1 MAGIGPG
8 MLRRLQAGLGALL
21 GDPEARRAQE
31 LLARLDRVR
40 DWLREYQTAPGHYAT
55 QLDALIRVS
64 RPEEAGTITSLRE
77 RAAATERALE
87 TALQQATAAIDRADW
102 AAVETY
108 VRTAEHH
115 QQALEEIRQELAQRV
130 RRHIERQRAVW
141 RSLEQSGA
149 FRRADI
155 LLDELREAPD
165 LPGLPKPDVSRF
177 AAARDR
183 LWTLIPEECR
193 KETSTACFDVD
204 AAEEAAREAIEA
216 APQAEAAMTAYFHE
230 AARAHQA
237 ALGPER
243 AARIAQLL
251 RDPESLRRL
260 REQHP
265 ELIEAQPALSGVLFG
280 GPDLFTLLLLYHLL
294 SMHSPGWQGAP
305 PVPPVPPDEQPD
317 YMQVHAP
324 AEAVTRWLHSLP
336 VALPA
341 ADEWPA
347 LFEQADLGALL
358 PFEDLG
364 DESELMAA
372 EPEELGELDE
382 EALEIEELDAGNV
395 DTGDWI

>member
-1 MAGIGPG
+1 MAGTGPG
-8 MLRRLQAGLGALL
+8 LLRRLQAGLGALL

-40 DWLREYQTAPGHYAT
+40 DWLREYRAAPGSYAS
-55 QLDALIRVS
+55 QLDDLTRVS
-64 RPEEAGTITSLRE
+64 RPDEASAVASLRE
-77 RAAATERALE
+77 RAAASERALE
-87 TALQQATAAIDRADW
+87 TALQEAAAAIDRAGW
-102 AAVETY
+102 AAVELY
-108 VRTAEHH
+108 VQTAERHRE
-115 QQALEEIRQELAQRV
+115 ALEEIRQELAQRV

-141 RSLEQSGA
+141 RSLEESGA

-155 LLDELREAPD
+155 LLDELREAPE

-183 LWTLIPEECR
+183 LWALIPEECR
-193 KETSTACFDVD
+193 SEEVSTVCFDVD

-216 APQAEAAMTAYFHE
+216 APQAEAAMTAYFYE

-243 AARIAQLL
+243 AARVAQLL

-265 ELIEAQPALSGVLFG
+265 ELIEAQPALAGVLFG
-280 GPDLFTLLLLYHLL
+280 GPDLFTLLLLYHLF
-294 SMHSPGWQGAP
+294 SAHSPGWQGAP
-305 PVPPVPPDEQPD
+305 PVPPDEQPE
-317 YMQVHAP
+317 YMLVHAP
-324 AEAVTRWLHSLP
+324 GEAVSRWLHSLP

-347 LFEQADLGALL
+347 LFEQADLLPGSPFDGLVDDEEMALV
-358 PFEDLG
+358 
-364 DESELMAA
+364 
-372 EPEELGELDE
+372 ELDE
-382 EALEIEELDAGNV
+382 LEEDGLEDVDELDAG
-395 DTGDWI
+395 DAGDWA

>member
-1 MAGIGPG
+1 MTGIGPG
-8 MLRRLQAGLGALL
+8 VLRRLQTGLGALL
-21 GDPEARRAQE
+21 GSPEARRAQE
-31 LLARLDRVR
+31 YLARLDRVR
-40 DWLREYQTAPGHYAT
+40 DWLRDYQTAPGQYAS
-55 QLDALIRVS
+55 QLDALIHAS
-64 RPEEAGTITSLRE
+64 KPEEASTVESLRE

-87 TALQQATAAIDRADW
+87 SALQEATAAVDRADW

-108 VRTAEHH
+108 VQIAERH
-115 QQALEEIRQELAQRV
+115 QQTLEAIRQELAQRV
-130 RRHIERQRAVW
+130 RQHIERQRTVW
-141 RSLEQSGA
+141 RSLEESGT

-177 AAARDR
+177 ATARDR
-183 LWTLIPEECR
+183 LWALIPEECR
-193 KETSTACFDVD
+193 SAETSTVCFDVD

-216 APQAEAAMTAYFHE
+216 APQAEAAMTAYFYE

-243 AARIAQLL
+243 AAHIAQLL

-265 ELIEAQPALSGVLFG
+265 ELIEAQPALSSVLFG
-280 GPDLFTLLLLYHLL
+280 GPDLFTLLLLYHLF
-294 SMHSPGWQGAP
+294 SAHSPGWQGAP
-305 PVPPVPPDEQPD
+305 PVPSDEQPD
-317 YMQVHAP
+317 YMLMHAP

-358 PFEDLG
+358 SFEDLG
-364 DESELMAA
+364 AESEFRAA
-372 EPEELGELDE
+372 EPDE
-382 EALEIEELDAGNV
+382 EVDMLEAEELDAGDV
-395 DTGDWI
+395 GDGDWV